1 LDEVSLKKIFQE
13 VVYSTLGDEYMDI
26 NLATTTQ
33 RTYGNVI
40 EDIVALILLANCGVS
55 VPEPPTG
62 DHATNSK
69 KDLID
74 SLAKN
79 ILTYEIAHI
88 RKAYLEKLMWTI
100 PAQDSSIY
108 NEDYYQK
115 YKYNIC
121 TAHPILSLKEYIQ
134 MRHHKKCSNTCVS
147 VHCLGL
153 MFSQVNL
160 NHQLRWSLPPFCLST
175 VYSQFHVIL
184 STMFNPLLFRRHT
197 GCACREHIFL
207 LHSPKVFIV
216 TSFLKS
222 ALLR

>member
-1 LDEVSLKKIFQE
+1 LDDVSLKKIFQE
-13 VVYSTLGDEYMDI
+13 VVYSTLGNEYMDI

-40 EDIVALILLANCGVS
+40 EDLVALILVAHCGVS

-62 DHATNSK
+62 NNATNSK

-108 NEDYYQK
+108 NKDYYQK

-121 TAHPILSLKEYIQ
+121 TAHPILSLKDYIQ
-134 MRHHKKCSNTCVS
+134 MRHHKKMQHYLCECSLS
-147 VHCLGL
+147 
-153 MFSQVNL
+153 
-160 NHQLRWSLPPFCLST
+160 WSYFFTGEPEPPVEMEPSTILPEYRVQPVPRNI
-175 VYSQFHVIL
+175 VYYVQ
-184 STMFNPLLFRRHT
+184 
-197 GCACREHIFL
+197 
-207 LHSPKVFIV
+207 SP
-216 TSFLKS
+216 SF
-222 ALLR
+222 